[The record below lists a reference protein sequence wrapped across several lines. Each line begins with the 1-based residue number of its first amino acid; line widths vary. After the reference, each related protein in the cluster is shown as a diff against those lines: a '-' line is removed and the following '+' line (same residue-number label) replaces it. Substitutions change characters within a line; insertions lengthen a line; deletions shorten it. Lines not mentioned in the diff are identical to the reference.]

1 MATKTVRLDDAV
13 YERVKAHKRADET
26 YSEAINRLIGDWSLL
41 DLAGTMSKAEA
52 TEHET
57 AVRASEDAGIAD
69 VETLVDREETTG
81 TGTGTGK

>member
-1 MATKTVRLDDAV
+1 
-13 YERVKAHKRADET
+13 
-26 YSEAINRLIGDWSLL
+26 
-41 DLAGTMSKAEA
+41 MSKAEA